1 MNNDLVEYYS
11 QRANEYE
18 RIYARP
24 ERQEDLSRLR
34 DRLGSFFLGD
44 HVLEVACGTGYW
56 TEIIARSAHSI
67 FATDITEKVLAIA
80 RTKDFSGA
88 AVEFHQAD
96 AYALPKFDGLFN
108 AGFGAFWWS
117 HMPKAKIQDFLASF
131 HSHLE
136 PGAKVA
142 FIDNRYIEG
151 NSTPIFRAGE
161 DGDTYQMRTLQDGNL
176 HKVLKNF
183 PSPEELKTTIGD
195 LGIHV
200 EVTLFDYYWLL
211 SYRTN

>member
-1 MNNDLVEYYS
+1 MNNDLVGYYS

-24 ERQEDLSRLR
+24 ERQEDLGRLR
-34 DRLGSFFLGD
+34 DRLGSFFEGD

-56 TEIIARSAHSI
+56 TEVVARSAHSI

-80 RTKDFSGA
+80 KTKDFRGA

-117 HMPKAKIQDFLASF
+117 HIPKARIQEFLTSF
-131 HSHLE
+131 HSHLA

-161 DGDTYQMRTLQDGNL
+161 EADTYQMRTLQDGKL

-195 LGIHV
+195 MGIHV

-211 SYRTN
+211 SYQTN

>member
-1 MNNDLVEYYS
+1 MNNDLVGYYS

-24 ERQEDLSRLR
+24 ERQEDLGRLR
-34 DRLGSFFLGD
+34 NHLGSFFEGD

-56 TEIIARSAHSI
+56 TEVVARSAHSI

-80 RTKDFSGA
+80 RTKDFGGA
-88 AVEFHQAD
+88 AVEFHKAD

-117 HMPKAKIQDFLASF
+117 HMPKAKIQDFLTSF

-161 DGDTYQMRTLQDGNL
+161 DGDTYQMRTLQDGKL

-211 SYRTN
+211 AYRTN

>member
-1 MNNDLVEYYS
+1 MNTDLVGYYS

-44 HVLEVACGTGYW
+44 QVLEVACGTGYW
-56 TEIIARSAHSI
+56 TEVVARSAHSI
-67 FATDITEKVLAIA
+67 FATDINEKVMAIA

-96 AYALPKFDGLFN
+96 CYALPKFDGLFT

-117 HMPKAKIQDFLASF
+117 HIPKAKIQDFLTSF

-151 NSTPIFRAGE
+151 NSTPIFRAGDE
-161 DGDTYQMRTLQDGNL
+161 GDTYQMRTLHDGKL

-211 SYRTN
+211 VYRKN

>member
-1 MNNDLVEYYS
+1 MNNDLVGYYA
-11 QRANEYE
+11 QRAIEYE

-24 ERQEDLSRLR
+24 ERQEDLNRLR
-34 DRLGSFFLGD
+34 DYLGSLFQGD
-44 HVLEVACGTGYW
+44 HVLEAACGTGYW
-56 TEIIARSAHSI
+56 TKVVARSAGSI
-67 FATDITEKVLAIA
+67 FATDINENVLAIA
-80 RTKDFSGA
+80 KTKDFGGA
-88 AVEFHQAD
+88 AVEFLKAD

-117 HMPKAKIQDFLASF
+117 HIPKARTHGFLADF

-151 NSTPIFRAGE
+151 SSTPLCHVDGN
-161 DGDTYQMRTLQDGNL
+161 GDTFQMRSLQDGKL

-183 PSPEELKTTIGD
+183 PSPDELKAAVGD
-195 LGIHV
+195 LGDNV
-200 EVTLFDYYWLL
+200 EVILFDYYWLL
-211 SYRTN
+211 LYRTN

>member
-1 MNNDLVEYYS
+1 MNNDLVGYYS
-11 QRANEYE
+11 QRAFEYE
-18 RIYARP
+18 RIYAKP

-34 DRLGSFFLGD
+34 DHLGSFFQGD

-56 TEIIARSAHSI
+56 TEVVARSAHSI

-80 RTKDFSGA
+80 KTKDFGGA
-88 AVEFHQAD
+88 AVEFHKAD

-117 HMPKAKIQDFLASF
+117 HIPKARIQEFLTNF

-151 NSTPIFRAGE
+151 SSTPIFRAGE
-161 DGDTYQMRTLQDGNL
+161 DGDTYQMRTLQDGKL

-211 SYRTN
+211 VYRKN

>member
-1 MNNDLVEYYS
+1 MHNDLVGYYA

-24 ERQEDLSRLR
+24 ERQEDLGRLR
-34 DRLGSFFLGD
+34 HHLGSFFEGD

-56 TEIIARSAHSI
+56 TEVVARSAHSI
-67 FATDITEKVLAIA
+67 FATDITEKVLALA
-80 RTKDFSGA
+80 RTKDFGGA
-88 AVEFHQAD
+88 AVEFQKAD

-117 HMPKAKIQDFLASF
+117 HIPKARIQEFLTSF
-131 HSHLE
+131 HSRLE

-161 DGDTYQMRTLQDGNL
+161 DGDTYQMRTLQDGKL

-183 PSPEELKTTIGD
+183 PSPEELKTAIGD

-211 SYRTN
+211 AYRTN

>member
-1 MNNDLVEYYS
+1 MNHDLVGYNS
-11 QRANEYE
+11 QRASEYE

-24 ERQEDLSRLR
+24 ERQEDLGRLR
-34 DRLGSFFLGD
+34 DYLGSLFQGD
-44 HVLEVACGTGYW
+44 HVLEVGCGTGYW
-56 TEIIARSAHSI
+56 TEVVARSAHSI
-67 FATDITEKVLAIA
+67 FATDIAEKVLAIA
-80 RTKDFSGA
+80 RTKDFGGA
-88 AVEFHQAD
+88 AVEFHKAD
-96 AYALPKFDGLFN
+96 AYALPKFDDLFN

-117 HMPKAKIQDFLASF
+117 HMPKARIQEFLAGF

-142 FIDNRYIEG
+142 LIDNRYIEG
-151 NSTPIFRAGE
+151 QSTPVFRAGQE
-161 DGDTYQMRTLQDGNL
+161 GDTFQMRTLQGGKL

-183 PSPEELKTTIGD
+183 PSPEELKSAIGD

-211 SYRTN
+211 VYRTN

>member
-1 MNNDLVEYYS
+1 MNNDLVGNYS

-18 RIYARP
+18 RMYARP
-24 ERQEDLSRLR
+24 ERQEDLGRLR
-34 DRLGSFFLGD
+34 DRLGSFFEGD

-56 TEIIARSAHSI
+56 TEVIARSAHSI

-80 RTKDFSGA
+80 RTKDFGEA
-88 AVEFHQAD
+88 AVEFQKAD

-117 HMPKAKIQDFLASF
+117 HIPKAKIQEFLTNF

-151 NSTPIFRAGE
+151 NSTPIFRAGGE
-161 DGDTYQMRTLQDGNL
+161 GDTYQMRTLQDGKL

-211 SYRTN
+211 VYRTN

>member
-1 MNNDLVEYYS
+1 MNNDLAGLYA

-34 DRLGSFFLGD
+34 DYLGSLFQGD

-56 TEIIARSAHSI
+56 TEVAARSAHSI
-67 FATDITEKVLAIA
+67 FATDINEKALAIA
-80 RTKDFSGA
+80 RTKDFGGA
-88 AVEFHQAD
+88 AVEILQAD

-117 HMPKAKIQDFLASF
+117 HIPKAGIHVFLANF

-142 FIDNRYIEG
+142 FIDNRYIKG
-151 NSTPIFRAGE
+151 SSTPLCHVDGT
-161 DGDTYQMRTLQDGNL
+161 GDTFQMRTLQDGKL

-183 PSPEELKTTIGD
+183 PSPEELKAAVGD
-195 LGIHV
+195 LGHSV

-211 SYRTN
+211 LYRTN

>member
-1 MNNDLVEYYS
+1 MNNDLVGYYS

-18 RIYARP
+18 RIYAKP

-34 DRLGSFFLGD
+34 DHLGSFFQGD

-56 TEIIARSAHSI
+56 TEVIARSAHSI

-80 RTKDFSGA
+80 KTKDFGGA
-88 AVEFHQAD
+88 AVEFQKAD

-117 HMPKAKIQDFLASF
+117 HIPKARIQEFLTSF

-151 NSTPIFRAGE
+151 SSTPLCRVEGN
-161 DGDTYQMRTLQDGNL
+161 GDTYQMRTLQDGKL

-183 PSPEELKTTIGD
+183 PSPDELKATVGD

-200 EVTLFDYYWLL
+200 EATLFDYYWMLT
-211 SYRTN
+211 YRTN

>member
-1 MNNDLVEYYS
+1 MNNDLVGYYA
-11 QRANEYE
+11 QRAIEYE

-34 DRLGSFFLGD
+34 DYLGSLFLGD

-56 TEIIARSAHSI
+56 TEVVARSASTI
-67 FATDITEKVLAIA
+67 FATDINEKALAIA
-80 RTKDFSGA
+80 RTKDFGGA
-88 AVEFHQAD
+88 AVEFLKAD

-117 HMPKAKIQDFLASF
+117 HIPKARIHEFLANF

-136 PGAKVA
+136 PGAKVV
-142 FIDNRYIEG
+142 FMDNRYIKGSSTPLCRVEG
-151 NSTPIFRAGE
+151 NE
-161 DGDTYQMRTLQDGNL
+161 DTFQMRTLQDGKL

-183 PSPEELKTTIGD
+183 PSPEELKTAVEDWGNSI
-195 LGIHV
+195 
-200 EVTLFDYYWLL
+200 EVTVFDYYWLL
-211 SYRTN
+211 VYRKS

>member
-1 MNNDLVEYYS
+1 MNNDLVGYYS

-24 ERQEDLSRLR
+24 ERQEDLGRLR
-34 DRLGSFFLGD
+34 NHLGSFFEGD

-56 TEIIARSAHSI
+56 TEVVARSAHSI
-67 FATDITEKVLAIA
+67 FATDIAEKILALA
-80 RTKDFSGA
+80 RTKDFGGA
-88 AVEFHQAD
+88 AVEFHKAD
-96 AYALPKFDGLFN
+96 AYALPKFDGLFK

-117 HMPKAKIQDFLASF
+117 HIPKARIQEFLTGF

-161 DGDTYQMRTLQDGNL
+161 EGDTYQMRTLQDGKL

-183 PSPEELKTTIGD
+183 PSPDELKTTIGD